1 MQQQNVINTTNAITT
16 YCFKF
21 HPPFLSPEVLSVCRL
36 SLSIVNLLAVPL
48 LSAAAIPSS
57 ARPKPLRSSGL
68 AGVRP
73 ISFSYAYG
81 KRSEKP
87 TVFRTRWRV
96 HMHRIRLPLK
106 VPAVRVRNRFA
117 LSDSPGVRPIIRAIC
132 NIKPAGSLILPVG
145 TAGTAHCLCVHYTPC
160 REVFQSLFFICR

>member
-73 ISFSYAYG
+73 IRHNA
-81 KRSEKP
+81 KP
-87 TVFRTRWRV
+87 QFCASTTVSLHYVW
-96 HMHRIRLPLK
+96 H
-106 VPAVRVRNRFA
+106 
-117 LSDSPGVRPIIRAIC
+117 
-132 NIKPAGSLILPVG
+132 GSLLSRSFI
-145 TAGTAHCLCVHYTPC
+145 ACNLCVEVVVVCSAFSCECDCCSWVLVSISCNHILDVTPPYNSGFLKWNHMIFN
-160 REVFQSLFFICR
+160 ELKNW

>member
-96 HMHRIRLPLK
+96 HMHRIRLPLQASAS
-106 VPAVRVRNRFA
+106 V
-117 LSDSPGVRPIIRAIC
+117 SMH
-132 NIKPAGSLILPVG
+132 
-145 TAGTAHCLCVHYTPC
+145 AHFCLCVHYTPC

>member
-87 TVFRTRWRV
+87 TVFPDPLARSHASDPAAAKSSRSASPKSLRTFG
-96 HMHRIRLPLK
+96 L
-106 VPAVRVRNRFA
+106 A
-117 LSDSPGVRPIIRAIC
+117 GVRPIIRAIC

>member
-57 ARPKPLRSSGL
+57 ARP
-68 AGVRP
+68 V
-73 ISFSYAYG
+73 SFSHLRQKVRKTTVFRTRWRVRTLSGFCLQPTGNTGPKNA
-81 KRSEKP
+81 

-96 HMHRIRLPLK
+96 HPMHPRHPAMQRLQAVLHRSWYDWHCSLLPMRTLYPMQGGFPIAILYLPL
-106 VPAVRVRNRFA
+106 
-117 LSDSPGVRPIIRAIC
+117 I
-132 NIKPAGSLILPVG
+132 
-145 TAGTAHCLCVHYTPC
+145 
-160 REVFQSLFFICR
+160 